1 MEKILKQNRES
12 LSDNSIKTYSSNIRS
27 LYKKMNT
34 DTQSTPESIHK
45 FFNTNSKKVLDFLK
59 DIEPSK
65 RKTVLASLVV
75 LCNGNSAAESYR
87 SQMIKDAYS
96 YNENLKDQTKT
107 DSQKAS
113 WITQDNV
120 MKIYRRLYRNSL
132 PLINKDKLTNHELQE
147 LQDLVILS
155 VYVLIPPRRLLDYT
169 LFKVRNAGEK
179 DNFMDGKHFV
189 FNTYKTANKY
199 KQQRV
204 LIPTRLKSLITKWMT
219 KHNNDYLLF
228 DERNNPLAPPKLT
241 SRLNRIFGGRNISV
255 NQLRHT
261 FITDRVLPNVPAL
274 KMLQGVAEDM
284 GHSVET
290 QLLYKKN

>member
-1 MEKILKQNRES
+1 MDKILKRNREN

-34 DTQSTPESIHK
+34 DAQSTPETITK
-45 FFNTNSKKVLDFLK
+45 FFTTNSKKVLDFLK
-59 DIEPSK
+59 EIEPSK
-65 RKTVLASLVV
+65 RKTILASLVV
-75 LCNGNSAAESYR
+75 LCHNENAAETYR
-87 SQMIKDAYS
+87 SQMIKDAYT
-96 YNENLKDQTKT
+96 YNENLKDQVKT

-120 MKIYRRLYRNSL
+120 MKIYRKLYRNTSHL
-132 PLINKDKLTNHELQE
+132 LNKDKLTNNELQE

-155 VYVLIPPRRLLDYT
+155 IYVLIPPRRLLDYT
-169 LFKVRNAGEK
+169 AFKVRNVGEK
-179 DNFMDGKHFV
+179 DNFLDGKHFV
-189 FNTYKTANKY
+189 FNTYKTANRY

-219 KHNNDYLLF
+219 KHNNEYLLF

-241 SRLNRIFGGRNISV
+241 SRLNRIFGGRRISV

-274 KMLQGVAEDM
+274 KMLSNVAEDM
-284 GHSVET
+284 GHSVDT

>member
-1 MEKILKQNRES
+1 MEKILKRNREN

-27 LYKKMNT
+27 LYKKMNN
-34 DTQSTPESIHK
+34 DSQSTPETISK

-59 DIEPSK
+59 ETEPSK
-65 RKTVLASLVV
+65 RKTILASLVV
-75 LCNGNSAAESYR
+75 LCHNDGAADTYR
-87 SQMIKDAYS
+87 SQMIKDSQS
-96 YNENLKDQTKT
+96 YNDGLKDQTKT

-120 MKIYRRLYRNSL
+120 MKIYRRLYRNTSSL
-132 PLINKDKLTNHELQE
+132 LNKDKLTNNELQE
-147 LQDLVILS
+147 LQDLIILS
-155 VYVLIPPRRLLDYT
+155 LYVLIPPRRLLDYT
-169 LFKVRNAGEK
+169 AFKLRGISEK
-179 DNFMDGKHFV
+179 DNFLDGKHFV

-204 LIPTRLKSLITKWMT
+204 LIPLRLKSLITKWAS
-219 KHNNDYLLF
+219 KHNHDHLLF
-228 DERNNPLAPPKLT
+228 DEKGNPLPPPKLT
-241 SRLNRIFGGRNISV
+241 LRLNRIFGGRRISV

-274 KMLQGVAEDM
+274 KMLENVAEDM
-284 GHSVET
+284 GHSTET